1 MEYEVNKEELM
12 EKIKSLL
19 VPEISPISFNTY
31 ISPLTIESISDNNIV
46 FVCKGSFIKDML
58 ENRYAP
64 LIISTINYVTN
75 RDLTFSVHDIE
86 TKDNTPVTPE
96 VPTYTSKPNP
106 IIEPSIEKNDFNNVK
121 IIHPQKIEEEATYSK
136 NNLNPKYT
144 FDTFVV
150 GNNNRFAH
158 AAALAVG
165 DNPAKTYNPLFI
177 YGGVGLGKTHLM
189 QAVGNRLLQ
198 NNPSM
203 NIVYVTSEQFT
214 NHLINSIKDGQN
226 DPFRNK
232 YRNTDALLIDDIQ
245 FIAKKERV
253 QEEFFHTF
261 NTLYEN
267 GKQIIITSDKPPR
280 DIPFLEDRLKSRF
293 EWGLLADISN
303 PDYETRVAILRK
315 KALDENIIIDDMIL
329 ADIATKID
337 SNIRELEGVFN
348 KIVARASLTHSPITI
363 ELAENVINEFIFKK
377 EKVISSDYIQETVS
391 KYFSIDKKE
400 LAGDKRSNDIAFP
413 RQIAMYLCR
422 EVANMSFP
430 QIGLDFGNRDHS
442 TVMHAYKKIG
452 KEIKEKSNTK
462 LIVESVK
469 NIILKVEE

>member
-1 MEYEVNKEELM
+1 MDYELNKEELM

-19 VPEISPISFNTY
+19 LPEISPISFNTY
-31 ISPLTIESISDNNIV
+31 INPLKIESINGNNIV
-46 FVCKGSFIKDML
+46 FVCKGVFIKDML
-58 ENRYAP
+58 ENRFAP
-64 LIISTINYVTN
+64 LILSTISYITN
-75 RDLTFSVHDIE
+75 RDFTFSVHDIE
-86 TKDNTPVTPE
+86 SAEKSTTDSDIPTNTPA
-96 VPTYTSKPNP
+96 SN
-106 IIEPSIEKNDFNNVK
+106 IETNSIDFNNVK
-121 IIHPQKIEEEATYSK
+121 IIHPQKTEEDSNYSK

-214 NHLINSIKDGQN
+214 NHLINSIKDGKN

-261 NTLYEN
+261 NTLYES
-267 GKQIIITSDKPPR
+267 GKQIILTSDKPPR

-315 KALDENIIIDDMIL
+315 KALDENIIIDDNIL

-363 ELAENVINEFIFKK
+363 ELAENVINEFIYKK

-413 RQIAMYLCR
+413 RQIAMFLCR
-422 EVANMSFP
+422 DVANMSFP
-430 QIGLDFGNRDHS
+430 QIGQDFGNRDHS
-442 TVMHAYKKIG
+442 TVMHAYKKIN
-452 KEIKEKSNTK
+452 KEIKEKTNTK

-469 NIILKVEE
+469 NIILKVED